1 MARLINTIEDLK
13 KHLTISASFDFKLVL
28 PYAKRAERKFIIS
41 QIGHAQYVA
50 ICDHTLVEDS
60 NLPID
65 RVKLLLEEVAANFSV
80 LLALDFINIQLTN
93 SGAKKTTNTNSENA
107 DWRDIRDLKRM
118 LSSTANEALDDALEI
133 MEDYPGFF
141 LDWSSSDLFTLFN
154 SMIVSQTKY
163 FQAHW
168 DIQKNRQTFKALVPH
183 MVEVEDQFLKP
194 LLGSCTLDF
203 IKQASSNQF
212 VLDVQLLS
220 RKAIVALTISKVC
233 ITGTFSVTSSSLV
246 VSSEVMPWEKSNL
259 ELSEEK
265 LERLHNDRLNAGT
278 EYLKQIKNIVKSN
291 PSVFTCY
298 EDKEENGLNKKIIK
312 KKSHL
317 FL

>member
-1 MARLINTIEDLK
+1 MGRLINTIDDFK
-13 KHLTISASFDFKLVL
+13 KHLTISASFDIKLVL

-41 QIGHAQYVA
+41 QIGHDQYVA
-50 ICDHTLVEDS
+50 ICDHVLDEDS

-65 RVKLLLEEVAANFSV
+65 RVKLLLEEAAANYA
-80 LLALDFINIQLTN
+80 LLIGFDFINIQVTN
-93 SGAKKTTNTNSENA
+93 SGAKKTANANSENA
-107 DWRDIRDLKRM
+107 DWKEIRDLKRM

-141 LDWSSSDLFTLFN
+141 LDWSSSPLFTLFN
-154 SMIVSQTKY
+154 SMIVSQTKH
-163 FQAHW
+163 FQDHW
-168 DIQKNRQTFKALVPH
+168 DIQKNRKTFKALVPH

-194 LLGSCTLDF
+194 LLGTCTLDF
-203 IKQASSNQF
+203 IKQASSNQY
-212 VLDVQLLS
+212 VLEVQLLA

-246 VSSEVMPWEKSNL
+246 VSSEVMPWEKTNL

-265 LERLHNDRLNAGT
+265 LGRLHKDRLNAGQ
-278 EYLKQIKNIVKSN
+278 EYLKQIKEIVKSN
-291 PSVFTCY
+291 PAVFFCY
-298 EDKEENGLNKKIIK
+298 EDKESTGLTGKIIR
-312 KKSHL
+312 KKSHM